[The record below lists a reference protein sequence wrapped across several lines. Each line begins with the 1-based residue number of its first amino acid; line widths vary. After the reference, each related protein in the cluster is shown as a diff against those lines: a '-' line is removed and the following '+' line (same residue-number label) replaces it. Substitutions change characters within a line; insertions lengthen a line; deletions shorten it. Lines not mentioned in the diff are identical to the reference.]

1 MYGPR
6 AVSRKIERPEDQT
19 RIAMPRPNKE
29 KQEEQIMI
37 TTLKAQKRDT
47 AVKAKKLR
55 RDGFTT
61 GVLYGREMEESMPLQ
76 FDTKDAMRFIGKNT
90 KGAQVVLDLGDKKV
104 SAIVKDID
112 YNSMQRQIMSL
123 DFQALVKGEKISTSV
138 PVKFENAEIVQ
149 GIVEQELSE
158 IHYKAEPDQLL
169 DTIVIDFKEISPEVR
184 DMHVKDLHLEEK
196 GIHLITPEDDTIFH
210 IADYA
215 KAEETDDAEEEAA
228 AE

>member
-1 MYGPR
+1 
-6 AVSRKIERPEDQT
+6 
-19 RIAMPRPNKE
+19 
-29 KQEEQIMI
+29 MI
-37 TTLKAQKRDT
+37 TLKVEKRNPE
-47 AVKAKKLR
+47 VKAKKLR
-55 RDGFTT
+55 RDGFVC
-61 GVLYGREMEESMPLQ
+61 GVLYGKEMKESTPIQL
-76 FDTKDAMRFIGKNT
+76 TEPEALRFIKANKEGT
-90 KGAQVVLDLGDKKV
+90 QVMLDLDGKQVD
-104 SAIVKDID
+104 ALVKNID
-112 YNSMQRQIMSL
+112 YDPMKKQIMAL

>member
-1 MYGPR
+1 
-6 AVSRKIERPEDQT
+6 
-19 RIAMPRPNKE
+19 
-29 KQEEQIMI
+29 MI

-55 RDGFTT
+55 RDGFTA
-61 GVLYGREMEESMPLQ
+61 GVLYGREMEASIPFQL
-76 FDTKDAMRFIGKNT
+76 DTKDAMRFISKNA
-90 KGAQVVLDLGDKKV
+90 KGAQVILDLGDQKI

-138 PVKFENAEIVQ
+138 PIKFENVEIVQ

-169 DTIVIDFKEISPEVR
+169 DTIVIDFKKIPPTVR
-184 DMHVKDLHLEEK
+184 DMHVKDLHLEKK

-210 IADYA
+210 VADYA
-215 KAEETDDAEEEAA
+215 KAEETDDANGAA
-228 AE
+228 VE

>member
-6 AVSRKIERPEDQT
+6 AVSRKTERPEDQT

-47 AVKAKKLR
+47 AV
-55 RDGFTT
+55 
-61 GVLYGREMEESMPLQ
+61 
-76 FDTKDAMRFIGKNT
+76 KDAMRFIGKNT

-215 KAEETDDAEEEAA
+215 KAEETDDAEEESA

>member
-1 MYGPR
+1 
-6 AVSRKIERPEDQT
+6 
-19 RIAMPRPNKE
+19 
-29 KQEEQIMI
+29 MI

-112 YNSMQRQIMSL
+112 YNSMQRQIMAL
-123 DFQALVKGEKISTSV
+123 DFQALVKGEKISTTV
-138 PVKFENAEIVQ
+138 PVHFENADIVQ

-158 IHYKAEPDQLL
+158 IHYKAEPDKLL
-169 DTIVIDFKEISPEVR
+169 DPIVIDFKEVPKETR
-184 DMHVKDLHLEEK
+184 NMYVKDLHLEEK
-196 GIHLITPEDDTIFH
+196 GVQLITPEDDVIFH
-210 IADYA
+210 VADYA
-215 KAEETDDAEEEAA
+215 KTEDEDTEEEAEA
-228 AE
+228 

>member
-1 MYGPR
+1 
-6 AVSRKIERPEDQT
+6 
-19 RIAMPRPNKE
+19 MPRPNKE

-112 YNSMQRQIMSL
+112 YNSMQRQIMAL
-123 DFQALVKGEKISTSV
+123 DFQALVKGEKISTTV
-138 PVKFENAEIVQ
+138 PVHFENADIVQ

-158 IHYKAEPDQLL
+158 IHYKAEPDKLL
-169 DTIVIDFKEISPEVR
+169 DPIVIDFKEVPKETR
-184 DMHVKDLHLEEK
+184 NMYVKDLHLEEK
-196 GIHLITPEDDTIFH
+196 GVQLITPEDDVIFH
-210 IADYA
+210 VADYA
-215 KAEETDDAEEEAA
+215 KAEDEDTEEEAA
-228 AE
+228 A

>member
-6 AVSRKIERPEDQT
+6 AVSRKTERPEDQT

-47 AVKAKKLR
+47 AVTAKKLR
-55 RDGFTT
+55 LDGFTT

-158 IHYKAEPDQLL
+158 IHY
-169 DTIVIDFKEISPEVR
+169 TIVIDFKKISPEVR